1 MARQL
6 YARSWDVKHVA
17 YFPLLLGLSG
27 GIGPTLAA
35 NPYQV
40 ITVLTVDHKAT
51 MGNVTLSVPIGTWF

>member
-1 MARQL
+1 M
-6 YARSWDVKHVA
+6 KHVA